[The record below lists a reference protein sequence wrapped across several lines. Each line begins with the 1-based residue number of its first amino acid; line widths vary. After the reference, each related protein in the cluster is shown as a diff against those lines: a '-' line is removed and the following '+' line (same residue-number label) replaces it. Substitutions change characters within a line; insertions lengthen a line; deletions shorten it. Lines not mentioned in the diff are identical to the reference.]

1 MRAYVDL
8 LVRRKHFRTL
18 WFAQLV
24 SLLGDWFN
32 SVALVILVNRYA
44 GTGVAVGTLFV
55 ARALPPFFIGPL
67 AGVVADRFNR
77 KMVLVMTDLLRFVIV
92 LGFLLV
98 DQKSEV
104 WLIYVLTVAQFSV
117 AAFFEPARAAIL
129 PSVVETNEL
138 LAANTISST
147 TWSATLAFGAAI
159 GGAVAAKFGVE
170 VALVIDAASFL
181 LSALIV
187 IPLRINRRLAPTG
200 EPTSGWTDMLDGFRY
215 VARRPNIFAIAGVK
229 AMGQVGNVDV
239 IIAVFAQ
246 SVFVIGKEGAATIG
260 LLWAFHG
267 VGSVIGPIVGNM
279 LGNKSVRY
287 LTNAIVIG
295 YASLPVA
302 WLLLGVG
309 PTLFVAG
316 MASMLRGAGASVN
329 WTYSS
334 VLLQMKVPDQFLGR
348 VFALDFSL
356 FTLAMSL
363 AVWLTGFAMDTFDLG
378 PRQMCYILAVGSI
391 VPFFVWLMAARR
403 LNRTSPATT

>member
-55 ARALPPFFIGPL
+55 ARALPPFIIGPL

-77 KMVLVMTDLLRFVIV
+77 KLVLVITDLLRFVIV

-98 DQKSEV
+98 DQESEV
-104 WLIYVLTVAQFSV
+104 WLIYVLTVAQFSI

-187 IPLRINRRLAPTG
+187 IPLRITRPVAPTG

-215 VARRPNIFAIAGVK
+215 VAHRPNIFAIAGVK

-267 VGSVIGPIVGNM
+267 VGAVIGPIIGNM

-316 MASMLRGAGASVN
+316 IASMLRGAGASVN

-363 AVWLTGFAMDTFDLG
+363 AVWLTGFAMDTFDLD

-403 LNRTSPATT
+403 LNRTTAIRN

>member
-8 LVRRKHFRTL
+8 LVRRRHFRTL

-55 ARALPPFFIGPL
+55 ARALPPFIFGPL

-77 KMVLVMTDLLRFVIV
+77 KLVLVITDLLRFVIV

-129 PSVVETNEL
+129 PSVVETDEL

-159 GGAVAAKFGVE
+159 GGAVAAKFGVD
-170 VALVIDAASFL
+170 VALIIDAVSFL
-181 LSALIV
+181 VSALIV
-187 IPLRINRRLAPTG
+187 IPLRITRPIAPMG

-215 VARRPNIFAIAGVK
+215 VAHRRNIFAIAGVK

-246 SVFVIGKEGAATIG
+246 SVFVVGKEGAATIG

-267 VGSVIGPIVGNM
+267 VGAVVGPIIGNM

-316 MASMLRGAGASVN
+316 IASLLRGAGASVN

-391 VPFFVWLMAARR
+391 VPFFIWLMVARR
-403 LNRTSPATT
+403 LNRTTATT